1 MITSQKNHDLLLRI
15 VLAVVAMFT
24 LSASLGCGI
33 QAEPSV
39 KKTTDHPADKLQTEI
54 VSELEGA
61 WDMYSATYASIGGSS
76 YTFNGNRVTIVTAR
90 AVGDDKINFEIE
102 TSTESG
108 DFTIEPNGE
117 ATTLRISLDD
127 KSKRVM
133 EYSVGNG
140 ELHIW
145 PEGNR
150 GFTMSCKKRTE

>member
-1 MITSQKNHDLLLRI
+1 
-15 VLAVVAMFT
+15 MFT
-24 LSASLGCGI
+24 LCALLGCGI
-33 QAEPSV
+33 QGQSSTKMTVA
-39 KKTTDHPADKLQTEI
+39 HPAGKLKTEAA
-54 VSELEGA
+54 SELEGA

-76 YTFNGNRVTIVTAR
+76 YTFDGNRVTIVTAR

-108 DFTIEPNGE
+108 DFTIEPNGD
-117 ATTLRISLDD
+117 TGILRISLDD

-150 GFTMSCKKRTE
+150 VFKMSFKKKIE

>member
-1 MITSQKNHDLLLRI
+1 
-15 VLAVVAMFT
+15 MFT
-24 LSASLGCGI
+24 LCALLGCGI
-33 QAEPSV
+33 QGQSSTEMTVA
-39 KKTTDHPADKLQTEI
+39 HPAGKLKTEAA
-54 VSELEGA
+54 SELEGA

-76 YTFNGNRVTIVTAR
+76 YTFDGNRVTIVTAR

-108 DFTIEPNGE
+108 DFTIEPNGD
-117 ATTLRISLDD
+117 TGILRISLDD

-150 GFTMSCKKRTE
+150 GFTMSCKKKIE